1 MLFGLFSSAVGIMT
15 GFGSSYLFLN
25 QEKYSIALNV
35 LLFGLFPPARA
46 RPLALAFHHLRF
58 GLFCSFLLGS

>member
-1 MLFGLFSSAVGIMT
+1 MT